1 MQMEST
7 LKTKI
12 FRSGSERAQIVSS
25 YEASGL
31 SQEAFCK
38 REGIAKSSLYKWC
51 REKNSSPAFQP
62 GFINVEAKQASGWS
76 IELELQSG
84 TVLRCK

>member
-1 MQMEST
+1 METTS
-7 LKTKI
+7 KRKVY
-12 FRSGSERAQIVSS
+12 RSLSERAQLVAS

-51 REKNSSPAFQP
+51 RQKDNDPALQA
-62 GFINVEAKQASGWS
+62 GFINIESKQASEWD
-76 IELELQSG
+76 IELELKNG
-84 TVLRCK
+84 TVIRFK